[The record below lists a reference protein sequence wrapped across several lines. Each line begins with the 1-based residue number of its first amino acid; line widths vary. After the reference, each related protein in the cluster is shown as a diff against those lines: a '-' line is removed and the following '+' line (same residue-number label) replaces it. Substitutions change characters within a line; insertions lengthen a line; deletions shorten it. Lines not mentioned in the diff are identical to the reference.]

1 MNQQRHELQFR
12 PELRQYLLPTLV
24 YYLKLIE
31 LPNLELETYLSKEL
45 ETNPL
50 LEEAS
55 TETQDEQEEGETE
68 DKESEE
74 KKLAEEDLSFLELF
88 SDTWDPHYTPK
99 DTQFDLLENVPAH
112 GEKLFEVLI
121 KQAKCMFEDEEL
133 EIALLVISNI
143 EADGFL
149 AATAEE
155 IAGTEFDLDKVCAVI
170 KKIQR
175 FEPVG
180 CAWRDPTEPL
190 LIQLEDAGFSQ
201 GSIEYIIVRDHLKD
215 LKDNHQKN
223 ILRKLNITD
232 CELTKA
238 RAVIAKLDPKPG
250 WRYSATQSRY
260 VTPDFMVYWN
270 DNKLVGAL
278 NEENAPRVRIRRQY
292 LEIMKHKAGVPK
304 DQVVFIR
311 QRVQSAQNLIMAIEQ
326 RRRTLCRIL
335 NGILEYQHDFFEKGY
350 NFLKP
355 MTMTE
360 FARQLNVNPSTIS
373 RALANKYME
382 SPWGIHRMKFF
393 FTAAVGHTD
402 KRIVFQKIKD
412 IVDNEDKSSPLSD
425 TQIVKK
431 LSRQGIIISRRTI
444 SKYRDLL
451 SIPAQQ
457 FRRE

>member
-1 MNQQRHELQFR
+1 MNQQRHELQYR

-50 LEEAS
+50 LEDAS
-55 TETQDEQEEGETE
+55 TDSPAEQDEALNEE
-68 DKESEE
+68 KESEA
-74 KKLAEEDLSFLELF
+74 KKEEEDLSILELF
-88 SDTWDPHYTPK
+88 SDTWEPQHRPK
-99 DTQFDLLENVPAH
+99 DIQFDPLENVPAQ
-112 GEKLFEVLI
+112 GEKLYDVLI
-121 KQAKCMFEDEEL
+121 KQAKCIFEGDEL

-143 EADGFL
+143 EEDGFL
-149 AATAEE
+149 ASTAEE
-155 IAGTEFDLDKVCAVI
+155 IAGTEFDCDLVHAVI

-175 FEPVG
+175 FDPVG
-180 CAWRDPTEPL
+180 CAWRDPKEPL

-201 GSIEYIIVRDHLKD
+201 GSTEYIIVRDFLKD
-215 LKDNHQKN
+215 LKNNHQKN
-223 ILRKLNITD
+223 ILRKMNLTD
-232 CELTKA
+232 DELTKA
-238 RAVIAKLDPKPG
+238 LQVIAKLDPKPG

-260 VTPDFMVYWN
+260 VTPDFIVYWN

-278 NEENAPRVRIRRQY
+278 NEESAPRIRIRRQY
-292 LEIMKHKAGVPK
+292 LEIMKNKAGVPK
-304 DQVVFIR
+304 DQVAFIR
-311 QRVQSAQNLIMAIEQ
+311 QRVQSAHNLIMAIEQ

-335 NGILEYQHDFFEKGY
+335 NGILEYQREFFERGY
-350 NFLKP
+350 QHLKP

-373 RALANKYME
+373 RALANKYLE

-393 FTAAVGHTD
+393 FAAAVGHTD
-402 KRIVFQKIKD
+402 KRIIFQKIKE
-412 IVDNEDKSSPLSD
+412 IVENEDKSSPLSD